1 MSARRVKRLLGLVLS
16 TVALL
21 AVLNAAGAPA
31 SAQQPPPQAPEGFV
45 PAGDLPAREE
55 LPAAPLLIA
64 AYAVAWILIFG
75 YLWSIWQR
83 LARVE
88 RDIAEVSR
96 RVEAG
101 GRR

>member
-1 MSARRVKRLLGLVLS
+1 MTARRVKRLLALVLS
-16 TVALL
+16 ALALL
-21 AVLNAAGAPA
+21 AALNADGAPV
-31 SAQQPPPQAPEGFV
+31 SAQQPPQAPEGFV

>member
-1 MSARRVKRLLGLVLS
+1 MSARRVKRLLVLVLS
-16 TVALL
+16 TAALL
-21 AVLNAAGAPA
+21 GALTA
-31 SAQQPPPQAPEGFV
+31 TGSTVSAQQPPQAPEGFV

-64 AYAVAWILIFG
+64 AYAVAWILICG

-83 LARVE
+83 LSRVE
-88 RDIAEVSR
+88 REIAEVSR